1 MEKISRYLLV
11 FIAILTLAVI
21 LPKLYWMA
29 FEKPVRKPFI
39 LYSCINDD
47 FMIHRI
53 SEKTWEDTKGNPYT
67 REEYEQKL
75 PMMFLKQLLS
85 SGTMPDS
92 IKGIA
97 LDMRDITGAKSFFRL
112 KVNEIDAPA
121 PALYPLFESQSGRAM
136 LDLPDDFFRI
146 TWRIDFIDAATNKVL
161 EEKSQMFSGALYQ
174 KGFSFPAKKISGL
187 ATPRK
192 SIDEGYLIMDSKD
205 QLFHLK
211 MIKGFPYVKKIDVPE
226 DLKFRHISCV
236 DFKNKDFYAYLFSDK
251 NEIYILTQ
259 DDYKLI
265 KWPIDGF
272 EASNCDLKI
281 WGDLFNYTVIIEAED
296 HIKTIALSPDYQVVN
311 TYTENWKLKEE
322 QTEGKIFAS
331 LFPAQVSMTSDN
343 SKFIRF
349 YFSLSKRLNW
359 IFFNLLLFAIHFIW
373 LYRRKAKFRNH
384 LADLGMV
391 AVCGIFGFIA
401 IHFFQNKFFE

>member
-11 FIAILTLAVI
+11 FIAILTLAII

-29 FEKPVRKPFI
+29 FEKPIRKPFI
-39 LYSCINDD
+39 LYSCIYDD

-53 SEKTWEDTKGNPYT
+53 SEKTWKDTKGQQYT

-75 PMMFLKQLLS
+75 PMMYLKQLLA

-92 IKGIA
+92 IDGVE
-97 LDMRDITGAKSFFRL
+97 LDMHDIAKAKSFFRL
-112 KVNEIDAPA
+112 KINEIDAPVSG
-121 PALYPLFESQSGRAM
+121 LYPLFESQSGRTM
-136 LDLPDDFFRI
+136 LDLPEDFFRI

-161 EEKSQMFSGALYQ
+161 EEKSQMFSAALFQ
-174 KGFSFPAKKISGL
+174 KGFSFPAKTISGL
-187 ATPRK
+187 STPRK
-192 SIDEGYLIMDSKD
+192 SIDEGYLIVDSKD

-211 MIKGFPYVKKIDVPE
+211 MIKGNPYVKQIDFP
-226 DLKFRHISCV
+226 DGLKFRHISCV

-259 DDYKLI
+259 DGYKLI
-265 KWPIDGF
+265 KWPVDGF
-272 EASNCDLKI
+272 VASNCDLKI
-281 WGDLFNYTVIIEAED
+281 YGDLFNYTVIIEGED
-296 HIKTIALSPDYQVVN
+296 HIKAIALNPDYQVVK
-311 TYTENWKLKEE
+311 TYTETWKLKEE
-322 QTEGKIFAS
+322 QTEVKIFSS

-349 YFSLSKRLNW
+349 YFSPSKGLNW
-359 IFFNLLLFAIHFIW
+359 IFLNLLLMAFHFIW
-373 LYRRKAKFRNH
+373 LYGRKVKLKNH
-384 LADLGMV
+384 MADLGIV

-401 IHFFQNKFFE
+401 IHFFQNKFFD